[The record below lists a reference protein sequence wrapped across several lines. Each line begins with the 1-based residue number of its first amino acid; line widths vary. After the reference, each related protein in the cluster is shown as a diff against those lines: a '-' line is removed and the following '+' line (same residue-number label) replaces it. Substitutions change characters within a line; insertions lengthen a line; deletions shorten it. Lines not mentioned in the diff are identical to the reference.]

1 MIVHVVLFEP
11 RADLTDQG
19 RQDILAGLSAAAAR
33 IPSIKRF
40 RVGRRVRHG
49 LPGYEQAMR
58 EPYTYAA
65 IIEFDD
71 LDGLRSYLQDPAHSG
86 IGAHFSESASAS
98 LAYDYEMVD
107 ARDASGIVGT

>member
-1 MIVHVVLFEP
+1 MVVHVVLFQP
-11 RADLTDQG
+11 RADLTDRG
-19 RQDILAGLSAAAAR
+19 RHDILAGLSAAAAR
-33 IPSIKRF
+33 IPSIRRF

-58 EPYTYAA
+58 EPYDYAA

-71 LDGLRSYLQDPAHSG
+71 LDGLRGYLADPAHLG
-86 IGAHFSESASAS
+86 LGAHFTESAAAS

-107 ARDASGIVGT
+107 ARDAAGLADA